1 MMSEKNEQMKAPL
14 SIILVF
20 VFAIIFS
27 ALFTAAVSA
36 DEIVHDFKNPSFS
49 GIGTSAHYLTVE
61 NQEKSRRD
69 EIQDDIESA
78 LKAAEREADN
88 TTLAK
93 FVRNLE
99 SRIYSQLSKQLVDNM
114 FGNEEASA
122 FGQFAL
128 EGNDIRYE
136 RMQDCNEDGICTEII
151 RLTIVDEEGSTTTI
165 DIPIGTGGF

>member
-1 MMSEKNEQMKAPL
+1 M
-14 SIILVF
+14 ILLAVT
-20 VFAIIFS
+20 
-27 ALFTAAVSA
+27 TATA

-69 EIQDDIESA
+69 EIRDDIESA

-93 FVRNLE
+93 FIRYLE
-99 SRIYSQLSKQLVDNM
+99 SRIYAQLSKQLVDNM
-114 FGNEEASA
+114 FGNEEASL

-136 RMQDCNEDGICTEII
+136 RIQDCNEDGICTEII